1 IRLRRGRRRR
11 STSWASSPSSGATRR
26 RRGRTTPG
34 SSPATPGLQR
44 PTSRATSSSA
54 WGGSLS
60 RVWGRGLGGAG
71 VSETRENRGEMPFL
85 DHVEE
90 LRWRIL
96 KSLVAVLL
104 ASLVGW
110 VVVEHV
116 DVIRMLMR
124 PIIPLLPDGK
134 LKFTSPTEPFL
145 ITLKFAFALGL
156 LLASPVVIYQLWA
169 FLTPALYPR
178 EKRLI
183 VPALSVGV
191 VLFLSGAGIAFE
203 WLLPHILRML
213 FSFQPQVFSPII
225 TADGYFSFAA
235 QFLIAIG
242 LAMELPLVVVILTA
256 LGLVTPQFLAR
267 NRRYALAIA
276 AVAAADS
283 AAQGR
288 LDTATAR
295 RLGLPT
301 GPTRS
306 FPASDAVI
314 DSLLKLHG
322 YRITQYVADTLIV
335 QGGDTQ
341 TIHLRGEAYVEREG
355 TKLES
360 DSIRYHQRSCRLDAI
375 GDPRLFDQ
383 ATV

>member
-1 IRLRRGRRRR
+1 MRRRRGHRRR
-11 STSWASSPSSGATRR
+11 STSWASSPSSGATRQ

-34 SSPATPGLQR
+34 YSPATPALQGG
-44 PTSRATSSSA
+44 TSRATSASA

-60 RVWGRGLGGAG
+60 RVWGRGVGGGAG

-169 FLTPALYPR
+169 FLTPALYSR

-242 LAMELPLVVVILTA
+242 LAMELPLVVV
-256 LGLVTPQFLAR
+256 R
-267 NRRYALAIA
+267 SEERR
-276 AVAAADS
+276 V
-283 AAQGR
+283 GKEC
-288 LDTATAR
+288 
-295 RLGLPT
+295 
-301 GPTRS
+301 RS
-306 FPASDAVI
+306 GVS
-314 DSLLKLHG
+314 
-322 YRITQYVADTLIV
+322 
-335 QGGDTQ
+335 
-341 TIHLRGEAYVEREG
+341 RG
-355 TKLES
+355 
-360 DSIRYHQRSCRLDAI
+360 H
-375 GDPRLFDQ
+375 
-383 ATV
+383 